1 MRKNE
6 SQRDAYKQRVQMHIA
21 VMVLSLYRMVDT
33 VHVQCSDELS
43 QRSFE
48 FRWKWNI
55 GVIERGGSIEGNFN
69 WVKPDSGGDIKI

>member
-43 QRSFE
+43 
-48 FRWKWNI
+48 
-55 GVIERGGSIEGNFN
+55 
-69 WVKPDSGGDIKI
+69 